1 MPSKMIQLVEPIYKK
16 PVVVQDTEP
25 DDKNVIW
32 VDLGDNSDDDDVE
45 VFPIVGATGQVLTK
59 TDTGEAWAD
68 IPVDSA
74 LSSTSEN
81 PVQNKIVNSAIS
93 NLQNL
98 VGSTAVSEQ
107 ISSAI
112 ATIPKS
118 VFVAGTSSPS
128 DTNLL
133 WIDTSVGGV
142 MKYYDTESATWKG
155 IVDVWG

>member
-1 MPSKMIQLVEPIYKK
+1 M
-16 PVVVQDTEP
+16 
-25 DDKNVIW
+25 
-32 VDLGDNSDDDDVE
+32 
-45 VFPIVGATGQVLTK
+45 LTK